1 MARMINIIEYEDETI
16 IELKLKEGRYQYS
29 FPSWEEAVE
38 SMPNLNPE
46 LDKDE

>member
-1 MARMINIIEYEDETI
+1 MARMINIIEYEE
-16 IELKLKEGRYQYS
+16 KAKEGRYQYS

-38 SMPNLNPE
+38 SLMNLNPN